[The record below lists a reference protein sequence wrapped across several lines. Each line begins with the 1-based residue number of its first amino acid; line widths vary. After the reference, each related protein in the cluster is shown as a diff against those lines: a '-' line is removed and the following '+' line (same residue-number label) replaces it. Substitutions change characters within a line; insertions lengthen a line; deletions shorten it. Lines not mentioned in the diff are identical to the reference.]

1 MTALRAV
8 ELEMYTIRP
17 DIVASMPSWQRPDDV
32 LVPGVIFVNGLDVPL
47 IDAALAGEAASVMVI
62 NQATEEVV
70 RVVREADGVLVRALD
85 DITTALLARKRAEAV
100 SS

>member
-1 MTALRAV
+1 
-8 ELEMYTIRP
+8 
-17 DIVASMPSWQRPDDV
+17 
-32 LVPGVIFVNGLDVPL
+32 
-47 IDAALAGEAASVMVI
+47 MVI